1 MASFR
6 GAESYRPKGH
16 DDEEV
21 SCGSSVETPA
31 MDAAVLVEG
40 PEDDLWQQLRSAWNH
55 AAWWEDEFKRLKT
68 KLKTEASTLYH
79 VRVSSP
85 LMKHEESDKMS

>member
-1 MASFR
+1 MASSPS
-6 GAESYRPKGH
+6 AESYRPRGY

-21 SCGSSVETPA
+21 IGGSSVETPA
-31 MDAAVLVEG
+31 ADAAVPVEG
-40 PEDDLWQQLRSAWNH
+40 LEDDLWQQLDSALNH
-55 AAWWEDEFKRLKT
+55 VAWWKEEFKRLEA
-68 KLKTEASTLYH
+68 KLKTEASTWYH